1 MRTIFHDGSKNDF
14 VGEMSPSNEEESS
27 ETCRHP
33 NQSRED
39 DIQQILK
46 KLR

>member
-1 MRTIFHDGSKNDF
+1 MTVDTVSSKSES
-14 VGEMSPSNEEESS
+14 VGEMSPSTEEESP